1 MATNSGKTI
10 TIKIIGEKGG
20 TAGDNGGKQL
30 SGGNGGTQTQPI
42 NSEELLSKSSGDTS
56 NGSVKKMLYLQAKNQ
71 AINIAT
77 SAASYSLNRYF
88 SVKEDYLSENVYN
101 EISSKFSVVKSA
113 YSGGKKGAQ
122 LGGSIGGGWG
132 ALIGAVVGTVWG
144 GATNALQK
152 HIDYQKKMS
161 GYYQQ
166 LNATN
171 AQTEFQA
178 KRLGLSNEGQNTIN

>member
-10 TIKIIGEKGG
+10 TIKIVGEKGG
-20 TAGDNGGKQL
+20 TAGDGGKKL
-30 SGGNGGTQTQPI
+30 SSGNGGTQTQPI
-42 NSEELLSKSSGDTS
+42 DSEELLSKSSGDTS
-56 NGSVKKMLYLQAKNQ
+56 NGSVKKMLYRQAKNQ

-88 SVKEDYLSENVYN
+88 SVKEDYLSENIYN
-101 EISSKFSVVKSA
+101 EISSKFSIVKSA
-113 YSGGKKGAQ
+113 ISSGKQGAK
-122 LGGSIGGGWG
+122 LGGSVGGPLG
-132 ALIGAVVGTVWG
+132 AFIGATVGTVWG
-144 GATNALQK
+144 GATATLQK

-178 KRLGLSNEGQNTIN
+178 KRLGLSNDGQNTLN